1 MSSHEALRQ
10 AQFILDSLHVKDG
23 IVHAAYEIKNYLID
37 LVLDGFLEEMDF
49 YNIMI
54 ALSPQSRSPFW
65 EKYFI
70 QKYGCRPV
78 NRNEDRG
85 DLEKDD
91 RYYEYKA
98 SGFNRDNA
106 LHIVQIKFWQNCDYI
121 VQSISSY
128 GVITFV
134 LTHDQ
139 MIQEAIRCK
148 ATSAHGTR
156 SVTTLNERNE
166 LRMILFID

>member
-1 MSSHEALRQ
+1 MKLFALPTRSRITLL
-10 AQFILDSLHVKDG
+10 ILFWTVFWRRW
-23 IVHAAYEIKNYLID
+23 I
-37 LVLDGFLEEMDF
+37 F
-49 YNIMI
+49 YNITS
-54 ALSPQSRSPFW
+54 ALSPQSRSPLW

-70 QKYGCRPV
+70 QKYDCRSV
-78 NRNEDRG
+78 NHNEDRG
-85 DLEKDD
+85 DLEKDG

-128 GVITFV
+128 GIITFI

-148 ATSAHGTR
+148 TTSAHGTR
-156 SVTTLNERNE
+156 SVTTLNKRNE